1 MTATSTKRRWDA
13 GRRGDHEISAAHA
26 NKRKSCA
33 AWCVLAP
40 ETRGEMTARSAQIV
54 LSSGGTLDARSSDG
68 TTTFVMRL
76 PRDAPSASPP
86 SWQAESRA

>member
-1 MTATSTKRRWDA
+1 
-13 GRRGDHEISAAHA
+13 
-26 NKRKSCA
+26 
-33 AWCVLAP
+33 
-40 ETRGEMTARSAQIV
+40 MTARSAQIV